1 MSAPFDNVI
10 THTDFGGARH
20 AQQRRFAFG
29 NAASLRCK
37 QVARIIQ
44 HLRNELKTAF
54 PQLKMPSYEMISY
67 LTYNAF
73 TDHVDHQDGWQSLV
87 IEVLK
92 TIREQT
98 NVGLDSHCPFT
109 LLDGKTPLFPNNE
122 LFDEWDA
129 FRFSQALL
137 HYLEKELN

>member
-1 MSAPFDNVI
+1 MSSQADNVI
-10 THTDFGGARH
+10 TRGDFGSNNT
-20 AQQRRFAFG
+20 RRFAFG
-29 NAASLRCK
+29 NAASVRCK

-44 HLRNELKTAF
+44 HLRNELKIAF
-54 PQLKMPSYEMISY
+54 PQLKMPSYDMISH

-73 TDHVDHQDGWQSLV
+73 TEHTHHQDGWQALV
-87 IEVLK
+87 IDILR
-92 TIREQT
+92 TMREQT
-98 NVGLDSHCPFT
+98 NVGLDSHCPYT